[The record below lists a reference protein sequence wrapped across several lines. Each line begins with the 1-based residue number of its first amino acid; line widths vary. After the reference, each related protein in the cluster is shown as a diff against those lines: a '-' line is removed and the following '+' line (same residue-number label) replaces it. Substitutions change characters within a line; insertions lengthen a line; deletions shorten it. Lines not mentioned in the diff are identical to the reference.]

1 MIKSA
6 ILLCGGSGS
15 RFGSNKLLVKLK
27 GKEVFLHSL
36 EKLIKVVGKSN
47 VVIVVSENQKDLFG
61 QVLSE
66 YNYRDIKV
74 CFGGKERYNSVFNG
88 LQHCPDNSLVAVH
101 DAARPFISE
110 ELIIATFKSAEK
122 YGGAILCK
130 KVSDTIKIQDDKG
143 IKTLVRDH
151 LTAAETPQ
159 IFKCFE
165 LKKAIENVIDNQLNI
180 TDDAHAM
187 EYQNKNYFMHIHEG
201 NNKKITYTSDLD

>member
-122 YGGAILCK
+122 YQLTNTIL
-130 KVSDTIKIQDDKG
+130 
-143 IKTLVRDH
+143 
-151 LTAAETPQ
+151 
-159 IFKCFE
+159 
-165 LKKAIENVIDNQLNI
+165 N
-180 TDDAHAM
+180 
-187 EYQNKNYFMHIHEG
+187 
-201 NNKKITYTSDLD
+201 